1 MTYNN
6 CTSEVRALVI
16 YADILVIL
24 NLYIN
29 YFLVRSTALLL
40 RRDLSSKRCLL
51 AAGIGA
57 AAALSA
63 LLPELPFWAVAGI
76 KAAVGFAV
84 VFAAFGKQKKID
96 FVISLLCFL
105 VISFVFAGLMLALW
119 TFFAPFD
126 MVYSNGVAYFNI
138 PIAGIAVFTAA
149 AYGAVRAVRYFS
161 DRRLSCGRICR
172 VRVTAGE
179 ATLEMRGL
187 ADTGNG
193 LCDIFSG
200 KAVIVCRRESVES
213 IIPDAVR
220 AYLEGKAVDGIRLLP
235 CKTVAAE
242 TLIPIFPAGITI
254 DGKPADGFIGI
265 TKNPLGEGIDCIFNP
280 KMISL

>member
-1 MTYNN
+1 M
-6 CTSEVRALVI
+6 RALVI

-29 YFLVRSTALLL
+29 YFLVRSAALLL

-57 AAALSA
+57 VAALSA

-76 KAAVGFAV
+76 KAAVGCAV
-84 VFAAFGKQKKID
+84 VFAAFGRQKKID
-96 FVISLLCFL
+96 VVISLLCFL
-105 VISFVFAGLMLALW
+105 IISFVFAGLMLALW

-138 PIAGIAVFTAA
+138 PIAAIAVFTAA
-149 AYGAVRAVRYFS
+149 AYGAVKAVRYFS
-161 DRRLSCGRICR
+161 DRRLSCRRICR
-172 VRVTAGE
+172 VKITVTGVTAE
-179 ATLEMRGL
+179 LKGL

-200 KAVIVCRRESVES
+200 KSVIVCRRDSVEN
-213 IIPDAVR
+213 IIPEAVR
-220 AYLEGKAVDGIRLLP
+220 KYLDGKAADSTDGIRLLP
-235 CKTVAAE
+235 CRTIAAE
-242 TLIPIFPAGITI
+242 SLIPVFSAASITI
-254 DGKPADGFIGI
+254 DGKTADGFIGV
-265 TKNPLGEGIDCIFNP
+265 TKNTLGEDIDCVFNP
-280 KMISL
+280 KIISL

>member
-1 MTYNN
+1 M
-6 CTSEVRALVI
+6 RALVI

-29 YFLVRSTALLL
+29 YFLVRSAALLL

-57 AAALSA
+57 VAALSA
-63 LLPELPFWAVAGI
+63 LLPELLFWAVAGI
-76 KAAVGFAV
+76 KAAVGCAV
-84 VFAAFGKQKKID
+84 VFAAFGRQKKID

-105 VISFVFAGLMLALW
+105 IISFVFAGLMLALW

-138 PIAGIAVFTAA
+138 PIAAIAVFTAA
-149 AYGAVRAVRYFS
+149 AYGAVKAVRYFS
-161 DRRLSCGRICR
+161 DRRLSCRRICR
-172 VRVTAGE
+172 VKITVTGVTAE
-179 ATLEMRGL
+179 LKGL

-200 KAVIVCRRESVES
+200 KSVIVCRRDSVEN
-213 IIPDAVR
+213 IIPEAVR
-220 AYLEGKAVDGIRLLP
+220 KYLDGKAADSTDGIRLLP
-235 CKTVAAE
+235 CRTIAAE
-242 TLIPIFPAGITI
+242 SLIPVFSAASITI
-254 DGKPADGFIGI
+254 DGKTADGFIGV
-265 TKNPLGEGIDCIFNP
+265 TKNTLGEDIDCVFNP
-280 KMISL
+280 KIISL

>member
-1 MTYNN
+1 M
-6 CTSEVRALVI
+6 RALVI

-29 YFLVRSTALLL
+29 YFLVRSAALLL

-57 AAALSA
+57 VAALSA

-76 KAAVGFAV
+76 KAAVGCAV
-84 VFAAFGKQKKID
+84 VFAAFGRQKKID

-138 PIAGIAVFTAA
+138 PIAAIAVFTAA
-149 AYGAVRAVRYFS
+149 AYGAVKAVRYFS
-161 DRRLSCGRICR
+161 DRRLSCRRICC
-172 VRVTAGE
+172 VKITVTGVTAE
-179 ATLEMRGL
+179 LKGL

-200 KAVIVCRRESVES
+200 KSVIVCRRDSVEN
-213 IIPDAVR
+213 IIPEAVR
-220 AYLEGKAVDGIRLLP
+220 KYLDGKAADSTDGIRLLP
-235 CKTVAAE
+235 CRTIAAE
-242 TLIPIFPAGITI
+242 SLIPVFSAASITI
-254 DGKPADGFIGI
+254 DGKTADGFIGV
-265 TKNPLGEGIDCIFNP
+265 TKNTLGEDIDCVFNP
-280 KMISL
+280 KIISL

>member
-1 MTYNN
+1 M
-6 CTSEVRALVI
+6 RALVI

-29 YFLVRSTALLL
+29 YFLVRSAALLL

-57 AAALSA
+57 VAALSA

-76 KAAVGFAV
+76 KAAVGCAV
-84 VFAAFGKQKKID
+84 VFTAFGRQKKID

-138 PIAGIAVFTAA
+138 PIAAIAVFTAA
-149 AYGAVRAVRYFS
+149 AYGAVKAVRYFS
-161 DRRLSCGRICR
+161 DRRLSCRRICR
-172 VRVTAGE
+172 VKITVTGVTAE
-179 ATLEMRGL
+179 LKGL

-200 KAVIVCRRESVES
+200 KSVIVCRRDSVEN
-213 IIPDAVR
+213 IIPEAVR
-220 AYLEGKAVDGIRLLP
+220 KYLDGKAADSTDGIRLLP
-235 CKTVAAE
+235 CRTIAAE
-242 TLIPIFPAGITI
+242 SLIPVFSVASITI
-254 DGKPADGFIGI
+254 DGKTADGFIGV
-265 TKNPLGEGIDCIFNP
+265 TKNTLGEDIDCVFNP
-280 KMISL
+280 KIISL

>member
-1 MTYNN
+1 M
-6 CTSEVRALVI
+6 RALVI

-29 YFLVRSTALLL
+29 YFLVRSAALLL

-57 AAALSA
+57 VAALSA

-76 KAAVGFAV
+76 KAAVGCAV
-84 VFAAFGKQKKID
+84 VFAAFGRQKKID

-105 VISFVFAGLMLALW
+105 IISFVFAGLMLALW

-138 PIAGIAVFTAA
+138 PIAAIAVFTAA
-149 AYGAVRAVRYFS
+149 AYGAVKAVRYFS
-161 DRRLSCGRICR
+161 DRRLSCRRICR
-172 VRVTAGE
+172 VKITVTGVTAE
-179 ATLEMRGL
+179 LKGL

-200 KAVIVCRRESVES
+200 KSVIVCRRDSVEN
-213 IIPDAVR
+213 IIPEAVR
-220 AYLEGKAVDGIRLLP
+220 KYLDGKAADSTDGIRLLP
-235 CKTVAAE
+235 CRTIAAE
-242 TLIPIFPAGITI
+242 SLIPVFSAASITI
-254 DGKPADGFIGI
+254 DGKTADGFIGV
-265 TKNPLGEGIDCIFNP
+265 TKNTLGEDIDCVFSPRI
-280 KMISL
+280 ISL

>member
-1 MTYNN
+1 M
-6 CTSEVRALVI
+6 RALVI

-29 YFLVRSTALLL
+29 YFLVRSAALLL

-57 AAALSA
+57 VAALSA

-76 KAAVGFAV
+76 KAAVGCAV
-84 VFAAFGKQKKID
+84 VFAAFGRQKKID

-105 VISFVFAGLMLALW
+105 IISFVFAGLMLALW

-138 PIAGIAVFTAA
+138 PIAAIAVFTAA
-149 AYGAVRAVRYFS
+149 AYGAVKAVRYFS
-161 DRRLSCGRICR
+161 DRRLSCRRICR
-172 VRVTAGE
+172 VKITVTGVTAE
-179 ATLEMRGL
+179 LKGL

-200 KAVIVCRRESVES
+200 KSVIVCRRDGVEN
-213 IIPDAVR
+213 IIPEAVR
-220 AYLEGKAVDGIRLLP
+220 KYLDGKAADSTDGIRLLP
-235 CKTVAAE
+235 CRTIAAE
-242 TLIPIFPAGITI
+242 SLIPVFSAASITI
-254 DGKPADGFIGI
+254 DGKTADGFIGV
-265 TKNPLGEGIDCIFNP
+265 TKNTLGEDIDCVFNP
-280 KMISL
+280 KIISL

>member
-1 MTYNN
+1 MK
-6 CTSEVRALVI
+6 ALVI

-29 YFLVRSTALLL
+29 YFLVRSAALLL
-40 RRDLSSKRCLL
+40 HRDISSKRCLL

-76 KAAVGFAV
+76 KTVVGCAV

-126 MVYSNGVAYFNI
+126 MAYSNGVAYFNI
-138 PIAGIAVFTAA
+138 PIGGIALFTAA
-149 AYGAVRAVRYFS
+149 AYGAVRTVRYFS
-161 DRRLSCGRICR
+161 DRRLNCGRICR
-172 VRVTAGE
+172 VSVAAGSV
-179 ATLEMRGL
+179 ALELKGL

-200 KAVIVCRRESVES
+200 KAVIVCRRESVED
-213 IIPDAVR
+213 IIPEAVR
-220 AYLEGKAVDGIRLLP
+220 GYLEGKAVDGIRLLP
-235 CKTVAAE
+235 CRTVAAE
-242 TLIPIFPAGITI
+242 TVIPIFCGVKISI

-265 TKNPLGEGIDCIFNP
+265 TKNTLGEGIDCVFNP
-280 KMISL
+280 KIISL

>member
-1 MTYNN
+1 M
-6 CTSEVRALVI
+6 RALVI

-29 YFLVRSTALLL
+29 YFLVRSAALLL

-57 AAALSA
+57 VAALSA

-76 KAAVGFAV
+76 KAAVGCAV
-84 VFAAFGKQKKID
+84 VFTAFGRQKKID

-138 PIAGIAVFTAA
+138 PIAAIAVFTAA
-149 AYGAVRAVRYFS
+149 AYGAVKAVRYFS
-161 DRRLSCGRICR
+161 DRRLSCRRICR
-172 VRVTAGE
+172 VKITVTGVTAE
-179 ATLEMRGL
+179 LKGL

-200 KAVIVCRRESVES
+200 KSVIVCRRDSVEN
-213 IIPDAVR
+213 IIPEAVR
-220 AYLEGKAVDGIRLLP
+220 GYLDGKAADSTDGIRLLP
-235 CKTVAAE
+235 CRTIAAE
-242 TLIPIFPAGITI
+242 SLIPVFSAASITI
-254 DGKPADGFIGI
+254 DGKTADGFIGV
-265 TKNPLGEGIDCIFNP
+265 TKNTLGEDIDCVFNP
-280 KMISL
+280 KIISL

>member
-1 MTYNN
+1 M
-6 CTSEVRALVI
+6 RALVI

-29 YFLVRSTALLL
+29 YFLVRSAALLL

-57 AAALSA
+57 VAALSA

-76 KAAVGFAV
+76 KAAVGCAV
-84 VFAAFGKQKKID
+84 VFTAFGRQKKID

-138 PIAGIAVFTAA
+138 PIAAIAVFTAA
-149 AYGAVRAVRYFS
+149 AYGAVKAVRYFS
-161 DRRLSCGRICR
+161 DRRLSCRRICR
-172 VRVTAGE
+172 VKITVTGVTAE
-179 ATLEMRGL
+179 LKGL

-200 KAVIVCRRESVES
+200 KSVIVCRRDSVEN
-213 IIPDAVR
+213 IIPEAVR
-220 AYLEGKAVDGIRLLP
+220 KYLDGKAADSTDGIRLLP
-235 CKTVAAE
+235 CRTIAAE
-242 TLIPIFPAGITI
+242 SLIPVFSAASITI
-254 DGKPADGFIGI
+254 DGKTADGFIGV
-265 TKNPLGEGIDCIFNP
+265 TKNTLGEDIDCVFNP
-280 KMISL
+280 KIISL

>member
-1 MTYNN
+1 M
-6 CTSEVRALVI
+6 RALVI

-29 YFLVRSTALLL
+29 YFLVRSAALLL

-57 AAALSA
+57 VAALSA
-63 LLPELPFWAVAGI
+63 LLPELPFWAVAVI
-76 KAAVGFAV
+76 KAAVGCAV
-84 VFAAFGKQKKID
+84 VFTAFGRQKKID

-138 PIAGIAVFTAA
+138 PIAAIAVFTAA
-149 AYGAVRAVRYFS
+149 AYGAVKAVRYFS
-161 DRRLSCGRICR
+161 DRRLSCRRICR
-172 VRVTAGE
+172 VKITVTGVTAE
-179 ATLEMRGL
+179 LKGL

-200 KAVIVCRRESVES
+200 KSVIVCRRDSVEN
-213 IIPDAVR
+213 IIPEAVR
-220 AYLEGKAVDGIRLLP
+220 KYLDGKAADSTDGIRLLP
-235 CKTVAAE
+235 CRTIAAE
-242 TLIPIFPAGITI
+242 SLIPVFSVASITI
-254 DGKPADGFIGI
+254 DGKTADGFIGV
-265 TKNPLGEGIDCIFNP
+265 TKNTLGEDIDCVFNP
-280 KMISL
+280 KIISL

>member
-1 MTYNN
+1 M
-6 CTSEVRALVI
+6 RALVI

-29 YFLVRSTALLL
+29 YFLVRSAALLL
-40 RRDLSSKRCLL
+40 RRDLSPKRCLL

-57 AAALSA
+57 VAALSA
-63 LLPELPFWAVAGI
+63 LLPEMPFWAVAGI
-76 KAAVGFAV
+76 KAAVGCAV
-84 VFAAFGKQKKID
+84 VFAAFGRQKKID

-138 PIAGIAVFTAA
+138 PIAAIAVFTAA

-161 DRRLSCGRICR
+161 DRRLSCRRICR
-172 VRVTAGE
+172 VKITVGGVTAE
-179 ATLEMRGL
+179 LKGL
-187 ADTGNG
+187 ADTGND

-200 KAVIVCRRESVES
+200 KSVIVCRRDSVES
-213 IIPDAVR
+213 IIPEAVR
-220 AYLEGKAVDGIRLLP
+220 GYLEGTAADSMDGIRLLP
-235 CKTVAAE
+235 CRTIADE
-242 TLIPIFPAGITI
+242 SLIPVFLAASITI
-254 DGKPADGFIGI
+254 DGKSADGFIGI
-265 TKNPLGEGIDCIFNP
+265 TKNPLGEDIDCVFNP
-280 KMISL
+280 KIISL

>member
-1 MTYNN
+1 M
-6 CTSEVRALVI
+6 SRLVI

-29 YFLVRSTALLL
+29 YFLVRSSALLL
-40 RRDLSSKRCLL
+40 RRDISSKRCLL

-57 AAALSA
+57 AAALTA

-76 KAAVGFAV
+76 KAAVGCAV

-126 MVYSNGVAYFNI
+126 MVYSNGIAYFNI
-138 PIAGIAVFTAA
+138 PIAAIAVFTAA

-161 DRRLSCGRICR
+161 DRRLVCRRVCR
-172 VRVTAGE
+172 VKITMSGVTVE
-179 ATLEMRGL
+179 LMGL

-200 KAVIVCRRESVES
+200 KSVIVCRHDSVKE
-213 IIPDAVR
+213 IIPQTVR
-220 AYLEGKAVDGIRLLP
+220 EYLEGRAADNIDGIRLLP
-235 CKTVAAE
+235 CRTIAAE
-242 TLIPIFPAGITI
+242 ALIPIFSAAGITI
-254 DGKPADGFIGI
+254 DGKKADGFIGI
-265 TKNPLGEGIDCIFNP
+265 TKNPLGEGIDCVFNP
-280 KMISL
+280 KIISL

>member
-1 MTYNN
+1 M
-6 CTSEVRALVI
+6 RALVI

-29 YFLVRSTALLL
+29 YFLVRSAALLL

-57 AAALSA
+57 VAALSA

-76 KAAVGFAV
+76 KAAVGCAV
-84 VFAAFGKQKKID
+84 VFAAFGRQKKID

-105 VISFVFAGLMLALW
+105 IISFVFAGLMLALW

-138 PIAGIAVFTAA
+138 PIAAIAVFTAA
-149 AYGAVRAVRYFS
+149 AYGAVKAVRYFS
-161 DRRLSCGRICR
+161 DRRLSCRRICR
-172 VRVTAGE
+172 VKITVTGVTAE
-179 ATLEMRGL
+179 LKGL

-193 LCDIFSG
+193 LCYIFRG
-200 KAVIVCRRESVES
+200 KSVIVCRRDSVEN
-213 IIPDAVR
+213 IIPEAVR
-220 AYLEGKAVDGIRLLP
+220 KYLDGKAADSTDGIRLLP
-235 CKTVAAE
+235 CRTIAAE
-242 TLIPIFPAGITI
+242 SLIPVFSAASITI
-254 DGKPADGFIGI
+254 DGKTADGFIGV
-265 TKNPLGEGIDCIFNP
+265 TKNTLGEDIDCVFNP
-280 KMISL
+280 KIISL

>member
-1 MTYNN
+1 M
-6 CTSEVRALVI
+6 
-16 YADILVIL
+16 
-24 NLYIN
+24 
-29 YFLVRSTALLL
+29 RSSALLL

-63 LLPELPFWAVAGI
+63 LLPELPFWAVASI
-76 KAAVGFAV
+76 KAAVGCAV
-84 VFAAFGKQKKID
+84 VFAAFGKQKKVD
-96 FVISLLCFL
+96 FIISLLCFL

-138 PIAGIAVFTAA
+138 PIAAIAVFTAA

-161 DRRLSCGRICR
+161 DRRLSCRGICR
-172 VRVTAGE
+172 VKIAVGGVTAE
-179 ATLEMRGL
+179 LNGL

-200 KAVIVCRRESVES
+200 KSVIVCRRESVEK
-213 IIPDAVR
+213 IIPENVR
-220 AYLEGKAVDGIRLLP
+220 DYLDGIVSDKTDGIRLLP
-235 CKTVAAE
+235 CRTIATE
-242 TLIPIFPAGITI
+242 SLIPIFPAADIAI
-254 DGKPADGFIGI
+254 DGKSADGFIGV
-265 TKNPLGEGIDCIFNP
+265 TKSPLGEGIDCVFNP
-280 KMISL
+280 KIISL

>member
-1 MTYNN
+1 M
-6 CTSEVRALVI
+6 RALVI

-29 YFLVRSTALLL
+29 YFLVRSAALLL

-57 AAALSA
+57 VAALSA

-76 KAAVGFAV
+76 KAAVGCAV
-84 VFAAFGKQKKID
+84 VFAAFGRQKKID

-105 VISFVFAGLMLALW
+105 IISFVFAGLMLALW

-138 PIAGIAVFTAA
+138 PIAAIAVFTAA
-149 AYGAVRAVRYFS
+149 AYGAVKAVRYFY
-161 DRRLSCGRICR
+161 DRRLSCRRICR
-172 VRVTAGE
+172 VKITVTGVTAE
-179 ATLEMRGL
+179 LKGL

-200 KAVIVCRRESVES
+200 KSVIVCRRDSVEN
-213 IIPDAVR
+213 IIPEAVR
-220 AYLEGKAVDGIRLLP
+220 KYLDGKAADSTDGIRLLP
-235 CKTVAAE
+235 CRTIAAE
-242 TLIPIFPAGITI
+242 SLIPVFSAASITI
-254 DGKPADGFIGI
+254 DGKTADGFIGV
-265 TKNPLGEGIDCIFNP
+265 TKNTLGEDIDCVFNP
-280 KMISL
+280 KIISL

>member
-1 MTYNN
+1 M
-6 CTSEVRALVI
+6 RALVI

-29 YFLVRSTALLL
+29 YFLVRSAALLL

-57 AAALSA
+57 VAALSA

-76 KAAVGFAV
+76 KAAVGCAV
-84 VFAAFGKQKKID
+84 VFTAFGRQKKID

-105 VISFVFAGLMLALW
+105 IISFVFAGLMLALW

-138 PIAGIAVFTAA
+138 PIAAIAVFTAA
-149 AYGAVRAVRYFS
+149 AYGAVKAVRYFS
-161 DRRLSCGRICR
+161 DRRLSCRRICR
-172 VRVTAGE
+172 VKITVTGVTAE
-179 ATLEMRGL
+179 LKGL

-200 KAVIVCRRESVES
+200 KSVIVCRRDSVEN
-213 IIPDAVR
+213 IIPEAVR
-220 AYLEGKAVDGIRLLP
+220 GYLDGKAADSTDGIRLLP
-235 CKTVAAE
+235 CRTIAAE
-242 TLIPIFPAGITI
+242 SLIPVFSAASITI
-254 DGKPADGFIGI
+254 DGKTADGFIGV
-265 TKNPLGEGIDCIFNP
+265 TKNTLGEDIDCVFNP
-280 KMISL
+280 KIISL

>member
-1 MTYNN
+1 M
-6 CTSEVRALVI
+6 RALVI

-29 YFLVRSTALLL
+29 YFLVRSAALLL

-57 AAALSA
+57 VAALSA

-76 KAAVGFAV
+76 KAAVGCAV
-84 VFAAFGKQKKID
+84 VFAAFGRQKKID

-105 VISFVFAGLMLALW
+105 IISFVFAGLMLALW

-138 PIAGIAVFTAA
+138 PIAAIAVFTAA
-149 AYGAVRAVRYFS
+149 AYGAVKAVRYFS
-161 DRRLSCGRICR
+161 DRRLSCRRICR
-172 VRVTAGE
+172 VKITVTGVTAE
-179 ATLEMRGL
+179 LKGL

-200 KAVIVCRRESVES
+200 KSVIVCRRDSVEN
-213 IIPDAVR
+213 IIPEAVR
-220 AYLEGKAVDGIRLLP
+220 KYLDGKAADSTDGIRLLP
-235 CKTVAAE
+235 CRTIAAE
-242 TLIPIFPAGITI
+242 SLIPVFSAASITI
-254 DGKPADGFIGI
+254 DGKTADGFIGV
-265 TKNPLGEGIDCIFNP
+265 TKNTLGEDIDCVFNP
-280 KMISL
+280 KIISL